1 MGAETSASDL
11 TEQTNP
17 KPPSDVTETL
27 LHQEIR
33 SALARMSDAE
43 RFRAVREA
51 INTGDETFVSAA
63 TSASPILSG
72 MSAAEQSAAREKWR
86 QRHHEEAGQLNR
98 LKAGLAELDRLRPM
112 FQKWSNQ
119 LLEKPNAAA
128 VAAAE
133 ESERL
138 AKSAV

>member
-17 KPPSDVTETL
+17 KPPSDVTEAL

-51 INTGDETFVSAA
+51 VSRMPHQGGIPARFRDEHAGPPGALGGKASEAA
-63 TSASPILSG
+63 LF
-72 MSAAEQSAAREKWR
+72 K
-86 QRHHEEAGQLNR
+86 
-98 LKAGLAELDRLRPM
+98 
-112 FQKWSNQ
+112 
-119 LLEKPNAAA
+119 
-128 VAAAE
+128 
-133 ESERL
+133 
-138 AKSAV
+138 

>member
-17 KPPSDVTETL
+17 KPPSDVTEAL
-27 LHQEIR
+27 LHQEVR

-51 INTGDETFVSAA
+51 VNTGDETIVSVA

-86 QRHHEEAGQLNR
+86 QRHVVVRFANI
-98 LKAGLAELDRLRPM
+98 ELPVFPTHGFLILLLGCRP
-112 FQKWSNQ
+112 SRR
-119 LLEKPNAAA
+119 P
-128 VAAAE
+128 
-133 ESERL
+133 
-138 AKSAV
+138 

>member
-17 KPPSDVTETL
+17 KPPSDVTEAL

-33 SALARMSDAE
+33 SALARMSDAA

-51 INTGDETFVSAA
+51 VNTADETFVSAA

-86 QRHHEEAGQLNR
+86 QR
-98 LKAGLAELDRLRPM
+98 LARVLILLVQDSNLARKSSVQNVTKRCCPM
-112 FQKWSNQ
+112 STAFRT
-119 LLEKPNAAA
+119 LGP
-128 VAAAE
+128 
-133 ESERL
+133 
-138 AKSAV
+138 